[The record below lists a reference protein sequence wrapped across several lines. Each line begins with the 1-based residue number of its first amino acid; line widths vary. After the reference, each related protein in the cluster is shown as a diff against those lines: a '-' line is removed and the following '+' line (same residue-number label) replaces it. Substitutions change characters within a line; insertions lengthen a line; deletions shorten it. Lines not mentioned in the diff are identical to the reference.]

1 VRRRDPAGP
10 QAGGL
15 LSTDPL
21 APGDATVERESVL
34 LLAGQLAGMA
44 MRATA
49 AEFAAAAEAPGLYPE
64 YRRMVLAL
72 AEYRRA
78 VSVDP
83 PSPDAPAARS
93 TR

>member
-1 VRRRDPAGP
+1 
-10 QAGGL
+10 
-15 LSTDPL
+15 
-21 APGDATVERESVL
+21 VERESVL
-34 LLAGQLAGMA
+34 LLAGQLAGMV

-72 AEYRRA
+72 AEFRRA

-83 PSPDAPAARS
+83 PAPAVPGGS
-93 TR
+93 